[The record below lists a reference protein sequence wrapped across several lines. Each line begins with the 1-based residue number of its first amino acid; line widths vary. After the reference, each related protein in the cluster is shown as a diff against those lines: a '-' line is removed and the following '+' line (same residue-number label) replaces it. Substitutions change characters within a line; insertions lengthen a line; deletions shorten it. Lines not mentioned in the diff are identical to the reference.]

1 MPDKRKPT
9 EGESVEALLAERSIR
24 YLSGMPKSVPPGR
37 IVVHNHVRP
46 PGFPNVPLGFNGF
59 RVGPNSKMRQSAFA
73 ASASGRRTFPSTTA
87 SSDGRRDGDVY
98 ADHHG
103 VIGPTAMRRR
113 QRAAAVDIC
122 LRGFGEV
129 EAHRASSARPNPRL

>member
-59 RVGPNSKMRQSAFA
+59 RVWTELED
-73 ASASGRRTFPSTTA
+73 ASERVRCECEWAPHLPEHYR
-87 SSDGRRDGDVY
+87 VE
-98 ADHHG
+98 
-103 VIGPTAMRRR
+103 RR
-113 QRAAAVDIC
+113 QT
-122 LRGFGEV
+122 
-129 EAHRASSARPNPRL
+129 